1 MLKRVV
7 AVLALMIV
15 LLGLVFADQSLL
27 VRSIQTSSAEE
38 LAAICRAYGL
48 DDSLAENELRSQLYE
63 FFKVSEEELED
74 DSEESESEEKQ
85 NATTIL
91 IESADQLYS
100 SDNLVILRGN
110 VKISFSTES

>member
-15 LLGLVFADQSLL
+15 LMGLVFADQSLL

-63 FFKVSEEELED
+63 FFWCLALGS
-74 DSEESESEEKQ
+74 Q
-85 NATTIL
+85 F
-91 IESADQLYS
+91 
-100 SDNLVILRGN
+100 NLFFCQRIN
-110 VKISFSTES
+110 VKFFHLFSPRF